1 MATLANEHH
10 QAKISTTVDAE
21 LLDVVDLF
29 IANHPDT
36 SRRAVLDEAM
46 GLWTAR
52 QREKALEQ
60 QLLAPLSPSEARES
74 AEWKRIRSVAAARLF
89 RQR

>member
-1 MATLANEHH
+1 MATLANERHR
-10 QAKISTTVDAE
+10 AKISTTIDAE
-21 LLDVVDLF
+21 LLDVVERF

-36 SRRAVLDEAM
+36 TREAVLDEAL
-46 GLWTAR
+46 GLWATR

-60 QLLAPLSPSEARES
+60 QFLAPLSPSETRER
-74 AEWKRIRSVAAARLF
+74 AEWKQLRRAAAERLF